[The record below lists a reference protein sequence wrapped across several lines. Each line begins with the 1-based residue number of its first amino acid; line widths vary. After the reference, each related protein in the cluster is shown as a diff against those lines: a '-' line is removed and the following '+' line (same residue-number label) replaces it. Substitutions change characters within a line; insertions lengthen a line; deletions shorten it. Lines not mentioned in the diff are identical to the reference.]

1 MNKWKKWILMLCMAF
16 IVSGCGSEVVQLQEE
31 KELETGFIPA
41 RAGMYDSADTAVI
54 KEINKSK
61 KTITFYNLA
70 RERSYTLNYNGT
82 SGLYDKY
89 GGSLSIEQV
98 DEGDIVDI
106 KFLKEKKMLASL
118 QMSSDAFSLSE
129 VTRFAINEREKEISI
144 GDGTYRFT
152 DNLLIFSGGERVD
165 AMDVNQVDTLLVQG
179 IGHTVHSISVDKGHG
194 YLRLKNDE
202 YFWGGWIE
210 IGQSIIKLIEEDML
224 LVVPEG
230 EYDVVISSKGISGT
244 KKVTIKRDKET
255 ELDIGDLKQ
264 EDNRKF
270 GNLIFSVVP
279 DTASIYIDGEEKDIS
294 APVEVEYGIHQMMAK
309 ADGYRTV
316 TQYIKVGQEN
326 ATIQVTMEKDTE
338 GSGSSSSSVSDN
350 STSSSTVI
358 PPIDNAASANGG
370 KITIDAPDGV
380 EVYLDGSYVGVT
392 PVSFKKTIG
401 THVITLRKT
410 GYQTKS
416 YTINIEETTNNESM
430 SFSDLLKDDSSQNS
444 DSNKTENS
452 PSVSGGDAD

>member
-1 MNKWKKWILMLCMAF
+1 MNRWKIRIWMLCMAF
-16 IVSGCGSEVVQLQEE
+16 MLAGCSSTAVQKEEE
-31 KELETGFIPA
+31 KVLETGFIPA

-61 KTITFYNLA
+61 QTITFYNLV
-70 RERSYTLNYNGT
+70 RERSYTLNFDGT

-89 GGSLSIEQV
+89 GSSLSIEQI

-106 KFLKEKKMLASL
+106 KFLKEKKKLASL
-118 QMSSDAFSLSE
+118 QMSSDAFTLSD
-129 VTRFAINEREKEISI
+129 VTRFTINERKKEMSI
-144 GDGTYRFT
+144 GEGIYRFT
-152 DNLLIFSGGERVD
+152 EDLLIFSEGERVE
-165 AMDVNQVDTLLVQG
+165 AMDVNQVDTLQVQG
-179 IGHTVHSISVDKGHG
+179 IGHTVHSIAVDKGHG

-210 IGQSIIKLIEEDML
+210 VGQSIIRLIEEDML

-230 EYDVVISSKGISGT
+230 EYDVSVSTKGISGT

-270 GNLIFSVVP
+270 GNLIFSVIP
-279 DTASIYIDGEEKDIS
+279 DTASIYIDGEEVDKS
-294 APVEVEYGIHQMMAK
+294 APVKVEYGIHQMMAK
-309 ADGYRTV
+309 EDGYRTV

-338 GSGSSSSSVSDN
+338 GKKDSSVSSN
-350 STSSSTVI
+350 STTSTTTTPVE
-358 PPIDNAASANGG
+358 SATSTNGG

-380 EVYLDGSYVGVT
+380 EVYLDGSYIGVT
-392 PVSFKKTIG
+392 PAAFKKTVG
-401 THVITLRKT
+401 VHVITLRKE

-430 SFSDLLKDDSSQNS
+430 SFSDLVKA
-444 DSNKTENS
+444 ENS
-452 PSVSGGDAD
+452 NSADGENSNSVSGGDAD